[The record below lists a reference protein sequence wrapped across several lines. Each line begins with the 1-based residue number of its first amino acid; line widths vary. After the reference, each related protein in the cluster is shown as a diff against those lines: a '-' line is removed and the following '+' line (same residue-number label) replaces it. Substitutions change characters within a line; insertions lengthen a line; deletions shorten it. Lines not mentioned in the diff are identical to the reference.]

1 MKLLLPRKAP
11 SLSKGGALPPASRWR
26 RSGYSLIEILC
37 VVGVLAMVAAI
48 AIPSLFRSRAKSQA
62 AACIEQLRQIHSA
75 QQQWATETKPKGN
88 SPVLKKD
95 LQPYFKGGKFPV
107 CPSGGDYKLGGPSST
122 PECSLG
128 KTEGHEL

>member
-1 MKLLLPRKAP
+1 MKLLLLRKAS
-11 SLSKGGALPPASRWR
+11 SLSEGVALPPASRWR

-48 AIPSLFRSRAKSQA
+48 TIPSLFRSRAKSQT
-62 AACIEQLRQIHSA
+62 AACIDQLRQIHSA
-75 QQQWATETKPKGN
+75 QQQWVIESKPKGN

-107 CPSGGDYKLGGPSST
+107 CPSGGDYKLGGPSVT

>member
-1 MKLLLPRKAP
+1 MRLLLPRKASSP
-11 SLSKGGALPPASRWR
+11 SKGGALLPASRR
-26 RSGYSLIEILC
+26 GRSGYSLIEVLC
-37 VVGVLAMVAAI
+37 VVGFLAMVAAI
-48 AIPSLFRSRAKSQA
+48 AVPSLFRSRAKSQT
-62 AACIEQLRQIHSA
+62 AACIDQLRQIHSA
-75 QQQWATETKPKGN
+75 QQQWVIETKPKGN

-107 CPSGGDYKLGGPSST
+107 CPSGGDYKLGGPNVT